1 MFRIQYIH
9 TYIHT
14 LLARPHGAFQS
25 QLNVQCFVDG
35 FFADFLRAQN
45 MVRVIKGKII

>member
-1 MFRIQYIH
+1 MQIH

-25 QLNVQCFVDG
+25 QLRTSPQRNSIGTTLEPSLTRNLKVANKDCG
-35 FFADFLRAQN
+35 A
-45 MVRVIKGKII
+45 